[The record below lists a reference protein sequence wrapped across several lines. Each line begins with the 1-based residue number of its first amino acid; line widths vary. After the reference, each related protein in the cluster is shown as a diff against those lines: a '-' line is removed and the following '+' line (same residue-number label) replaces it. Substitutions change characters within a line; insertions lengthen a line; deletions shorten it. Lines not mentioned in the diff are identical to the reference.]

1 MVETDSII
9 NSRPLTVETIGDPNS
24 LVPLSPS
31 NILTMKSGVVMPPPG
46 NFGTADMYCRKRW
59 RRVQHIANEFWSR
72 WRKEFLSNLQ
82 QRQKWNRNRRNFM
95 VGDIVL
101 LNNESDR
108 NEWPMAKIIE
118 IEPDKYGNVRAVKL
132 KLNNSKNS
140 ECLRRPITKIV
151 LLLENDD

>member
-1 MVETDSII
+1 
-9 NSRPLTVETIGDPNS
+9 
-24 LVPLSPS
+24 
-31 NILTMKSGVVMPPPG
+31 
-46 NFGTADMYCRKRW
+46 
-59 RRVQHIANEFWSR
+59 
-72 WRKEFLSNLQ
+72 
-82 QRQKWNRNRRNFM
+82 M

-101 LNNESDR
+101 LNNDSDR
-108 NEWPMAKIIE
+108 NEWPMARITE